1 MGWRRRISVSM
12 RQQSSNSLVGYRNG
26 KDNTKIHV
34 LNRQTEIRQDLTEKI
49 NAIQLEFPSQLT
61 KVQP

>member
-1 MGWRRRISVSM
+1 M